1 MDSAERKKKKKKKNT
16 KYTKPCLYED
26 FDDSSSF
33 QSVME
38 KAKYYALNTVELKR
52 YRQYCPWQ
60 KKENLRRIWVHQLLS

>member
-1 MDSAERKKKKKKKNT
+1 MFKLQHGFSRKKEEEKKNT

-52 YRQYCPWQ
+52 YHQYSPWQ
-60 KKENLRRIWVHQLLS
+60 KKENLRRI